1 VRVWNRIGVLAFA
14 ALFSAAMFA
23 AEIKGTVTNATT
35 KKPAAGD
42 EVVIMSLAGGME
54 EVGHGKADAQGK
66 FSITVPPGD
75 APHLVRVVHQGV
87 NYHASA
93 PPGTT
98 SAEVTVYDAA
108 KQVENIIG
116 EGRVIRVLNAGK
128 QGIEISEMYILR
140 NESQPPRTK
149 MGEQTLEFSVPEGA
163 QVEEGMAAGPSGM
176 PTNTNVAPAG
186 KKDRYAFSY
195 PIRPGRTQLQV
206 TYKLPYNG
214 TRDFAFATEMPLA
227 EFGIMLPKSMRFTS
241 ADETFQ
247 PAAEEGGMN
256 VFVAKSLPSGKQVK
270 VSMAGEGVAPN
281 NPQEAGGAGTNPPPG
296 PGGGLGAPN
305 GNPDPLSGARW
316 YIIAAMA
323 LALVGGTV
331 WLLRRS
337 RIGRSEN
344 EIDGSSEP
352 KAAPAPSRAA
362 KAKTNPQPGGML
374 DAIKDE
380 LFQLESDR
388 LQGTVSQEEYE
399 DAKRGLESLLRRHMK
414 KPG

>member
-1 VRVWNRIGVLAFA
+1 MAW
-14 ALFSAAMFA
+14 FSAGMFA
-23 AEIKGTVTNATT
+23 AEIKGTVSNATT

-42 EVVIMSLAGGME
+42 EVVVMSLAGGME
-54 EVGHGKADAQGK
+54 EVGHGKTDAKGQ
-66 FSITVPPGD
+66 FAVSVPAGN

-93 PPGTT
+93 PPGTA
-98 SAEVTVYDAA
+98 SVEVTVYDAA
-108 KQVENIIG
+108 KQVENIVG
-116 EGRVIRVLNAGK
+116 EARIIRVLSAGK

-176 PTNTNVAPAG
+176 PTNTGVAPAG

-195 PIRPGRTQLQV
+195 PLRPGRNQLQV
-206 TYKLPYNG
+206 TYKLPYSG
-214 TRDFAFATEMPLA
+214 TRDFSLTAEMPLA
-227 EFGIMLPKSMRFTS
+227 EFGIMLPKGMRFTS
-241 ADETFQ
+241 GDETFK
-247 PAAEEGGMN
+247 PATEEGGMA
-256 VFVAKSLPSGKQVK
+256 VFVAKSLPSGKQMK
-270 VSMAGEGVAPN
+270 ISLAGEDVAPN
-281 NPQEAGGAGTNPPPG
+281 NPQEAPGAAAANAPPG

-305 GNPDPLSGARW
+305 DNPDPLSGARW
-316 YIIAAMA
+316 YIIIAMA

-331 WLLRRS
+331 WLVRRS
-337 RIGRSEN
+337 RTSGEHNGS
-344 EIDGSSEP
+344 DGISEP
-352 KAAPAPSRAA
+352 PAAPAPSRAA
-362 KAKTNPQPGGML
+362 QAKTNPRTGSML

-388 LQGTVSQEEYE
+388 LQGTISQQEYE

>member
-1 VRVWNRIGVLAFA
+1 
-14 ALFSAAMFA
+14 MFA
-23 AEIKGTVTNATT
+23 ADIKGTVTNATT

-42 EVVIMSLAGGME
+42 EVVVMSLAGGME
-54 EVGHGKADAQGK
+54 EVGHGKTDAQGN

-98 SAEVTVYDAA
+98 SANVTVYDAA

-116 EGRVIRVLNAGK
+116 EGRVLRVLNAGK

-176 PTNTNVAPAG
+176 PTNSNVTPAG
-186 KKDRYAFSY
+186 KKNRYAFSY

-206 TYKLPYNG
+206 TYKLPYSG
-214 TRDFAFATEMPLA
+214 TRDLNFATEMPLA
-227 EFGIMLPKSMRFTS
+227 EFGIMLPKGMRFTS

-247 PAAEEGGMN
+247 PAAEEGGMT
-256 VFVAKSLPSGKQVK
+256 VYVAKSLPSGKQMK
-270 VSMAGEGVAPN
+270 VSLAGEGVAPSN
-281 NPQEAGGAGTNPPPG
+281 TQQAGGASSTSPPAE
-296 PGGGLGAPN
+296 PGGGLGTPNDAPDSL
-305 GNPDPLSGARW
+305 GSARW

-331 WLLRRS
+331 WLLRQS
-337 RIGRSEN
+337 RLGRGKNGIHGISE
-344 EIDGSSEP
+344 S

-362 KAKTNPQPGGML
+362 KARTNPQSGGVL

-388 LQGTVSQEEYE
+388 LQGTISQQDYE
-399 DAKRGLESLLRRHMK
+399 AAKRGLESLLRRHMNQ
-414 KPG
+414 PGGNERT